1 MRWRPAGRAP
11 VRGVAK
17 PTSKEREAGTAR
29 RLRGAL
35 AHLRPVVPAPT
46 GAVLTGETICTVMT
60 VMALRTC
67 STVKMM
73 LVTQVRGR
81 DPPDTRTLRLGLRTE
96 QDLKVSAIDED
107 AAF

>member
-1 MRWRPAGRAP
+1 MPLLRKW
-11 VRGVAK
+11 
-17 PTSKEREAGTAR
+17 EAGTLR

-35 AHLRPVVPAPT
+35 AHLRPVVPASM

-81 DPPDTRTLRLGLRTE
+81 DPPDARTLRLGHRTE
-96 QDLKVSAIDED
+96 QDLKVFAIDDD